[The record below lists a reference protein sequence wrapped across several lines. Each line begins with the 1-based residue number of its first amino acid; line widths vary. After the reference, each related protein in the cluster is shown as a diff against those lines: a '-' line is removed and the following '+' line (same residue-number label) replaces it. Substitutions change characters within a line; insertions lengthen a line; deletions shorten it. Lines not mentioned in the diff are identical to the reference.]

1 MYVSF
6 FIFYMLLIYLYLQ
19 ADRARKASLVL
30 RDAMVMKHMPRSMRE
45 QDPNERAALIN
56 PGLHVQPAS
65 TYDQPP
71 PPPSYTAAMAD
82 SMQTDLLRSLKAG
95 AVPLSKQATLQNIA
109 PELRHAV
116 TTPPRRTNTHRAAID
131 TDIISI
137 SSDDDGSELTVKTNV
152 RITSGKNAF
161 NVKSEPDVSTTV
173 DFSYTIF
180 DLRTLGHTRSSSAI
194 STVSTSTGKRKPS
207 TANADSTPGPY
218 KRRRRDGTDRE
229 MSEFERGILNNQT
242 MNREAFTEMKDE
254 FKAIAQSF
262 TSTQELINVILCHK
276 IAGFNKA

>member
-1 MYVSF
+1 MH
-6 FIFYMLLIYLYLQ
+6 
-19 ADRARKASLVL
+19 K
-30 RDAMVMKHMPRSMRE
+30 
-45 QDPNERAALIN
+45 QDPDERAAVIN
-56 PGLHVQPAS
+56 PGLHVQS
-65 TYDQPP
+65 THDQPP
-71 PPPSYTAAMAD
+71 PPPSYSAVMAD
-82 SMQTDLLRSLKAG
+82 SMETDLLRSLKAG
-95 AVPLSKQATLQNIA
+95 AVHLSKQATLQNIA
-109 PELRHAV
+109 PKLRHAV
-116 TTPPRRTNTHRAAID
+116 ATPPRRTNTHRAAID

-161 NVKSEPDVSTTV
+161 IVKSEPDVSIQQSTSPTGSSTR
-173 DFSYTIF
+173 D
-180 DLRTLGHTRSSSAI
+180 TLGHTRSSSAI
-194 STVSTSTGKRKPS
+194 SAASTWTGKRKPS

-218 KRRRRDGTDRE
+218 KRRRRGGTDRE

-254 FKAIAQSF
+254 FKAVAQSF